1 MEKYPSVISSS
12 TPMKRATGMGFIAN
26 PGLHEFA
33 GISPPN
39 QRYQEQSLQE
49 EEIEN
54 VAITSTPEEQRAL

>member
-1 MEKYPSVISSS
+1 
-12 TPMKRATGMGFIAN
+12 MKRATGMGFIAN
-26 PGLHEFA
+26 PGLNEFA

-54 VAITSTPEEQRAL
+54 VPIISTPEEQRAL